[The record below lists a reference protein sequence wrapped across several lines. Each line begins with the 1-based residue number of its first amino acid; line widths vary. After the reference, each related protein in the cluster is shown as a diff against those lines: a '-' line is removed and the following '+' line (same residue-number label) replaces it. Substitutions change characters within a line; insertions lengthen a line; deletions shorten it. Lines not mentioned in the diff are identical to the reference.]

1 MFDEIGSAP
10 QTRYKPRAGVVQF
23 PEKTALSNR
32 QRSYLDI
39 AVRLAES
46 SDASFKH
53 GAVIVRGGS
62 VLAVGVN
69 KWKNRDLPPTPPDVY
84 NPDITVHA
92 EIDALS
98 RVKDARGTTVYIA
111 RRRAFL
117 PPLQPLREGSHRGW
131 SQAGCLHGRLR
142 QHNS

>member
-1 MFDEIGSAP
+1 MFDEIGSSP

-111 RRRAFL
+111 RVTRSGDERFSRPCNRCEKAL
-117 PPLQPLREGSHRGW
+117 IE
-131 SQAGCLHGRLR
+131 AGVKRVVYTVG
-142 QHNS
+142 